1 MSIVKVKNATNV
13 ARSVV
18 SKAQFHRYCLAHAD
32 WYSMQTLPAT
42 ALRVADTVGVA
53 MAEEAT
59 AADMEEVVGPAAR
72 PATHAVVMAT

>member
-1 MSIVKVKNATNV
+1 M

-18 SKAQFHRYCLAHAD
+18 SKAEFHRYCLANAE

-42 ALRVADTVGVA
+42 ALRVADMVGVA

-59 AADMEEVVGPAAR
+59 AVDTEEAVGLAAR
-72 PATHAVVMAT
+72 PAIHVVAMAT